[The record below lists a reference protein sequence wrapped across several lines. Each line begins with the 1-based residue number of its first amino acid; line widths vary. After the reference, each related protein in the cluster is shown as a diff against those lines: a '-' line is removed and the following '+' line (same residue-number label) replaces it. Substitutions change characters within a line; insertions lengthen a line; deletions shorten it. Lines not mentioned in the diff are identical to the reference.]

1 MSDTAFL
8 ITLLVALALAS
19 YSVRLLIYAPPT
31 ERPKRAALL
40 GASALLGVLV
50 VGWADTWAS
59 WPAGV
64 IIGPAVVQPGAGGL
78 RPVRRGGGTAPSPR
92 GDSDPSARARDD
104 AS

>member
-64 IIGPAVVQPGAGGL
+64 IIGLAVVELGAVVL
-78 RPVRRGGGTAPSPR
+78 RRVRREVDTSPSPR